1 MNRFVSLAG
10 YACLFK
16 DNANVFLNCIANCD
30 TMWYNSIR
38 KVVDTM
44 ATRTANVTARV
55 EPEIKEQAEA
65 VMEKLGIPV
74 STAINMFYRE
84 IILWNGLP
92 FRPSVP
98 MNELKARDEMTKE
111 EFDQRMSVGL
121 AQAKEGMT
129 APAGK
134 VYERLMGE
142 LGDD

>member
-1 MNRFVSLAG
+1 
-10 YACLFK
+10 
-16 DNANVFLNCIANCD
+16 
-30 TMWYNSIR
+30 MWYNSIR

>member
-1 MNRFVSLAG
+1 
-10 YACLFK
+10 
-16 DNANVFLNCIANCD
+16 
-30 TMWYNSIR
+30 
-38 KVVDTM
+38 M

-55 EPEIKEQAEA
+55 EPDIKEQAET
-65 VMEKLGIPV
+65 VMAKLGIPV

-98 MNELKARDEMTKE
+98 VNEPKALDELTKE
-111 EFDQRMSVGL
+111 EFDQRMAVGL
-121 AQAKEGMT
+121 SQAKEGMSS
-129 APAGK
+129 PAGK